1 MLKGVRLW
9 LRTAGGF
16 AVLSGHL
23 IQDQQNQTL
32 NQHDCRR
39 RHSAALSWAICTAEY
54 GGAAMGKH

>member
-32 NQHDCRR
+32 NQHDCRHPR
-39 RHSAALSWAICTAEY
+39 DGQH
-54 GGAAMGKH
+54 